1 MENNQNQGLRI
12 YAIAMTVLFLLSAIG
27 AFTFWKKSGGYLLE
41 TKEQRASLDSLNRLK
56 ADLELNLSQLQTS
69 FDSLRTE
76 NEELEG
82 KATASAELVAQ
93 KQAQI
98 IKLKQQSATDLVSLR
113 AQVEGLQKAKT
124 EYETIVAVLRAENN
138 QLKAE
143 NEALK
148 AENSELKG
156 SNEQLTDQVGDLAK
170 KLEEQ
175 IRKTQSASF
184 KASSFRVEVG
194 RKNDKMT
201 TRAKKARELNI
212 SFDLADVPESFQGI
226 HKLYLSI
233 TDENGKPIA
242 AVNPSNVTVHGP
254 TGDIPII
261 ALQTRPVNLGPTQR
275 LSFNYKVEDKL
286 SAGNYVAAIYCDKG
300 LLGASSFRLA
310 K

>member
-1 MENNQNQGLRI
+1 MENNQNQNLRI
-12 YAIAMTVLFLLSAIG
+12 YAIVMTILFALAAIG
-27 AFTFWKKSGGYLLE
+27 AFSFWRKSGGYFIQ
-41 TKEQRASLDSLNRLK
+41 TQEQKASIDSLNAEKLRLETSL
-56 ADLELNLSQLQTS
+56 DQLQTS
-69 FDSLRTE
+69 FDSLRVE

-82 KATASAELVAQ
+82 KATASAELAQQ

-98 IKLKQQSATDLVSLR
+98 QQLRKQSANNLRDLQ
-113 AQVEGLQKAKT
+113 AQVASLQKAKA

-156 SNEQLTDQVGDLAK
+156 NNEQLSEQVGDLAK

-184 KASSFRVEVG
+184 KATSFRVEVG

-201 TRAKKARELNI
+201 TRAKRARELNI
-212 SFDLADVPESFQGI
+212 SFDLADVPESYQGI
-226 HKLYLSI
+226 QKLYLSI

-242 AVNPSNVTVHGP
+242 AVNPQNVTVHGP
-254 TGDIPII
+254 TGDIPVI
-261 ALQTRPVNLGPTQR
+261 ALQTRPVNLGATQR
-275 LSFNYKVEDKL
+275 LNFNYKLEDRL
-286 SAGNYVAAIYCDKG
+286 AAGNYVAAIYCDRG
-300 LLGASSFRLA
+300 LLGASSFRLS